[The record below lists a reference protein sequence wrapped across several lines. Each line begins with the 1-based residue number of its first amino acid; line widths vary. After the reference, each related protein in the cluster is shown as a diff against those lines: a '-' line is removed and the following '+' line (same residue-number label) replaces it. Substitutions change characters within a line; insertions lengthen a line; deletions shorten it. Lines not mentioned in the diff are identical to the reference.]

1 MSWIFFEVFPNL
13 DLLAP
18 NVGVISISQSRVGIK
33 LFHVTSL
40 KLFRK
45 LSGAERREQE
55 RSMQRELL
63 ATGPFNAFW
72 AVRRND
78 ISSQKLVSKSNFPAD
93 AATSD

>member
-45 LSGAERREQE
+45 LSEVGGGNNLRATQP
-55 RSMQRELL
+55 ELL
-63 ATGPFNAFW
+63 ATGPFKALR
-72 AVRRND
+72 VVLRID
-78 ISSQKLVSKSNFPAD
+78 ISTWNGVSKSSFP
-93 AATSD
+93 SDSVRT